1 MLETADCGHLCMRTA
16 PCCRYYPRITEDLV
30 QFAQDN
36 VGKSP
41 TQVNPLDVRHDDDDV
56 DDDDVVVVVVVVV
69 VAVVWMPIASYKPDP
84 NKWEAGWF
92 RRSRP
97 IFVALSS

>member
-1 MLETADCGHLCMRTA
+1 
-16 PCCRYYPRITEDLV
+16 V

-41 TQVNPLDVRHDDDDV
+41 TQVNPLDVRHDDDDDV
-56 DDDDVVVVVVVVV
+56 DDDDVVVVVVV
-69 VAVVWMPIASYKPDP
+69 VAVVWMPIASYKPHP

-97 IFVALSS
+97 LFVALSS